1 MNVQKVAYWK
11 IYPCQAISENHWGRQ
26 AMKDLSEEL
35 GIGDLEGAL
44 FTSKEVAQEVAQR
57 LLMKWDEAWPWSSEQ
72 RTIARGGVVRDAR
85 TTYQRYQNTSTDVV
99 LTRGG
104 EVCLGR
110 LVKNKKT
117 IVVEGEEYT
126 RDVEVVILGEW
137 EKKPEWEEVFK
148 VETYRHEI
156 SVVS

>member
-11 IYPCQAISENHWGRQ
+11 IALPQAVSDNRWGRQ
-26 AMKDLSEEL
+26 AMEDLSEEL
-35 GIGDLEGAL
+35 GIGDLEEAL
-44 FTSKEVAQEVAQR
+44 FTSKEAAQEVAQR

-72 RTIARGGVVRDAR
+72 RTIARTPRGRTR

-104 EVCLGR
+104 EVR
-110 LVKNKKT
+110 TRRVVKTPKT
-117 IVVEGEEYT
+117 VTVEGEEYT
-126 RDVEVVILGEW
+126 REVEEVHLGEW